1 MNEKDYLQGVELAN
15 EWMRAYY
22 EGDEPLASDEEYDAL
37 IRKLRE
43 FEREN
48 PSLLSANS
56 PTQKVAPA
64 IQSEL
69 KKIPHGARMWSMEDV
84 FDENELRAWAKRARC
99 EDLGVAENG
108 GAAAFSSGN
117 ADSET
122 LFESANSAK
131 NSANLPNSN
140 PQNAKNSQNS
150 TIFDTQSPQNSTQ
163 KPFFVEPK
171 FDGAS
176 LNLTYENG
184 VLISGATRGDGLV
197 GEDITLN
204 VREIKSIPQRIDYS
218 EKIEIRGEVLILK
231 ADFDELNKRRA
242 EQGLSTFAN
251 PRNAASGS
259 LRQLDPAV
267 TRERKLVFY
276 PWGVGENS
284 LKFTRHSEVMDF
296 IRRLGFLKDDFVRLC
311 ATLNEV
317 ITAYNELLAQRDNKK
332 MMMDGM
338 VVRLD
343 ELAKCEQLGYT
354 VKFPRFQ
361 AAFKFPALEKTT
373 RLLGVNL
380 QVGRSG
386 VITPVAVLEAVQIEG
401 VTVRSATLHN
411 FDEIARLGAK
421 IGDFVS
427 LIRSGDVIPKITK
440 VYVERRNGDELG
452 ISRPTHC
459 PECGGELLDEGT
471 LIKCQNLA
479 CKARVVGAII
489 HFVCKKCLNIDG
501 LGESIVQLLFEKGKI
516 KSVEDIF
523 FLQSADFEGLEGFKD
538 KKIAKLL
545 RAIDNARK
553 TQLHRFINALGIEHI
568 GEVAAKKIATTYGK
582 AWIDRDAEDFASLE
596 DFGEV
601 MAKSVCEFLRI
612 NRERILKFY
621 EILEF
626 VEPNLSL
633 DLNGQN
639 SLFNDLN
646 LGENLNLQG
655 ENLSKN
661 LGENLNLNSNLN
673 AAENGAAQGLSANLN
688 SANLASLN
696 SNENSQNSAA
706 QNLNLVNLSGKIF
719 VITGTLSKPREF
731 FEGLIEKL
739 GGKVSSSVSSKT
751 NFVLCGENAGS
762 KLAKAQDLGVCCI
775 DENEFY
781 ALIKGE

>member
-1 MNEKDYLQGVELAN
+1 MSEKDYLQGVELAN

-37 IRKLRE
+37 VRQLRA

-48 PSLLSANS
+48 PSLTDKNS

-64 IQSEL
+64 VQSEL
-69 KKIPHGARMWSMEDV
+69 KKIAHSARMWSMEDV

-99 EDLGVAENG
+99 EDLGAAENG
-108 GAAAFSSGN
+108 GVAAFSNG
-117 ADSET
+117 ATSET
-122 LFESANSAK
+122 LFETADTAKNSQTLFKNTNSAK
-131 NSANLPNSN
+131 NSANLLNSS

-150 TIFDTQSPQNSTQ
+150 TLFDNQNTQNSIE

-204 VREIKSIPQRIDYS
+204 VREIASIPQRIDYS

-231 ADFDELNKRRA
+231 ADFDELNARRA
-242 EQGLSTFAN
+242 QQGLSTFAN

-259 LRQLDPAV
+259 LRQLDAAV

-296 IRRLGFLKDDFVRLC
+296 IRRLGFLKDDFIRLC

-317 ITAYNELLAQRDNKK
+317 IAAYHELLTQRESKK

-338 VVRLD
+338 VVRLNN
-343 ELAKCEQLGYT
+343 LAKCEQLGYT

-386 VITPVAVLEAVQIEG
+386 VITPVAVLDAVQIEG

-440 VYVERRNGDELG
+440 VYKERRNGDEMG

-479 CKARVVGAII
+479 CKARVVGAIV
-489 HFVCKKCLNIDG
+489 HFVSKKCLNIDG
-501 LGESIVQLLFEKGKI
+501 LGESIVQLLHKKGKI
-516 KSVEDIF
+516 ASVEDIF
-523 FLQSADFEGLEGFKD
+523 FLQSADFANLEGFKD

-545 RAIDNARK
+545 RAIENARK

-568 GEVAAKKIATTYGK
+568 GEVAAKKIAAAYGK
-582 AWIDRDAEDFASLE
+582 AWIDKGEGDFAALE

-612 NRERILKFY
+612 NRKRILKFY

-626 VEPNLSL
+626 GEGNLNLAS
-633 DLNGQN
+633 
-639 SLFNDLN
+639 LN
-646 LGENLNLQG
+646 LG
-655 ENLSKN
+655 
-661 LGENLNLNSNLN
+661 GENLNLNSSENIAQN
-673 AAENGAAQGLSANLN
+673 AAAQGLNSNLNSPNLANLN
-688 SANLASLN
+688 
-696 SNENSQNSAA
+696 
-706 QNLNLVNLSGKIF
+706 GKIF

-731 FEGLIEKL
+731 FADLIEKL

-751 NFVLCGENAGS
+751 HFVLCGENAGS
-762 KLAKAQDLGVCCI
+762 KLAKAQDLGVRCL

>member
-1 MNEKDYLQGVELAN
+1 MEKFDVARLTSAAEYQRAVRRAAA
-15 EWMRAYY
+15 WARAYY
-22 EGDEPLASDEEYDAL
+22 GRDEPLASDEEYDAL
-37 IRKLRE
+37 VRQLRA

-48 PSLLSANS
+48 PSLVSANS

-64 IQSEL
+64 VQSEL
-69 KKIPHGARMWSMEDV
+69 KKIPHSARMWSMEDV
-84 FDENELRAWAKRARC
+84 FDENELRAWAKRAGA
-99 EDLGVAENG
+99 DGLIEN
-108 GAAAFSSGN
+108 
-117 ADSET
+117 
-122 LFESANSAK
+122 
-131 NSANLPNSN
+131 
-140 PQNAKNSQNS
+140 
-150 TIFDTQSPQNSTQ
+150 
-163 KPFFVEPK
+163 FFVEPK

-204 VREIKSIPQRIDYS
+204 VREIASIPQRIDYS

-231 ADFDELNKRRA
+231 ADFDELNARRA
-242 EQGLSTFAN
+242 QQGLSTFAN

-259 LRQLDPAV
+259 LRQLDAAV

-317 ITAYNELLAQRDNKK
+317 IAAYNELLAQRESKK

-343 ELAKCEQLGYT
+343 KLAKCEQLGYT

-386 VITPVAVLEAVQIEG
+386 VITPVAVLDAVQIEG

-440 VYVERRNGDELG
+440 VYKERRKGDETG

-479 CKARVVGAII
+479 CKARVVGAIV
-489 HFVCKKCLNIDG
+489 HFVSKKCLNIDG
-501 LGESIVQLLFEKGKI
+501 LGESIVQLLHKKGKI
-516 KSVEDIF
+516 SSVEDIF
-523 FLQSADFEGLEGFKD
+523 FLQSADFGGLEGFKD

-545 RAIDNARK
+545 RAIENARK

-568 GEVAAKKIATTYGK
+568 GEVAAKKIANTYGK
-582 AWIDRDAEDFASLE
+582 AWIDRGEGDFAALE

-626 VEPNLSL
+626 G
-633 DLNGQN
+633 DLNVAKN
-639 SLFNDLN
+639 SVAD
-646 LGENLNLQG
+646 
-655 ENLSKN
+655 SS
-661 LGENLNLNSNLN
+661 NSNLT
-673 AAENGAAQGLSANLN
+673 
-688 SANLASLN
+688 SLG
-696 SNENSQNSAA
+696 
-706 QNLNLVNLSGKIF
+706 GKIF

-731 FEGLIEKL
+731 FAELIEKL

-751 NFVLCGENAGS
+751 HFVLCGENAGS
-762 KLAKAQDLGVCCI
+762 KLAKAQTLGVACI
-775 DENEFY
+775 DESEFY
-781 ALIKGE
+781 ALING